1 MQKTFVIFQFLKRL
15 IKKEIL
21 INIKK
26 NWYLFELVSIER
38 ISNKKKKNNKT
49 LIKLNKSKI
58 INIQNLFFRENFSN
72 FPVY

>member
-49 LIKLNKSKI
+49 LIKLNKFKI
-58 INIQNLFFRENFSN
+58 INIQNLFFGENFSN

>member
-58 INIQNLFFRENFSN
+58 INIQNLFFGENFSN